1 MSLFEAPVL
10 GIVEGIT
17 EYLPIS
23 STGHLILFKLLVAF
37 LPSALIGLL
46 LADRIKA
53 YLFSPVPVLAVRWL
67 VTFPTRRGLEPF
79 GWYRLVLCALMAVLM
94 WNGLVEPT

>member
-37 LPSALIGLL
+37 LPSAMIGLL

-67 VTFPTRRGLEPF
+67 VTFLTRRGLEPF

>member
-23 STGHLILFKLLVAF
+23 STGHLILLKLLVAS
-37 LPSALIGLL
+37 LPSAVVGLL

-53 YLFSPVPVLAVRWL
+53 YLFSPVPVRAVRWL
-67 VTFPTRRGLEPF
+67 TAFPTRRGLDPF
-79 GWYRLVLCALMAVLM
+79 GWYRLVPSALMAVLM
-94 WNGLVEPT
+94 CNGLVEPT